1 MIAGADTQVKKVRI
15 WLSAIVLAWGL
26 QVIITQSILLRE
38 AIVLMSGSEFAW
50 GIVLF
55 SWLLGVAAGAYLG
68 GWRAKRSR
76 CPELNLATILL
87 VLTFIT
93 CVEVWLFRGA
103 RAWLGV
109 APGVLLPL
117 TKTALAA
124 LVMVTPVSLL
134 VGMAFP
140 FACCVVTF
148 SNKSDTPVT
157 VLTFGQVYA
166 LESAGSLLGGACF
179 SFWAVENLSP
189 IQTILICGCLT
200 AFTAAGLLA
209 IHHRRRHISVIAIST
224 VVVLSIS
231 AFLLAGPLNRKLIL
245 RRWDNLAPGYELV
258 AETESKYQNL
268 AVGHRAGQY
277 TLYCDG
283 QVTVDFP
290 DPYTFAPLA
299 HFWLCQH
306 PNPKTL
312 LVIGGGAEGLLS
324 EILLH
329 PVEHVDYLE
338 PDSQQI
344 ELVKPYLQKTDQQAL
359 EDTRIAV
366 HHTDARYFIETQDNV
381 YDLVV
386 ARLPEPT
393 SAHRARFYTQEFF
406 AELRKAMKAES
417 VLCLTA
423 TASPGELPP
432 SSLEYLASIRKT
444 LQLYFPCIVIGWGNP
459 AQVLAATSPNLTTID
474 PVEMS
479 NRYSSRKVRSET
491 FHPAWFAGA
500 TDWLDTDKIKQRQAE
515 IDAATNYTISTNLW
529 PEIYIQR
536 LAYWESISSDSNII
550 TKIRSIGFTKLVLLL
565 AGVGVVTLLADK
577 LRHKGPTGWANS
589 SITLSVAGTG
599 FVTMAMSL
607 IWLFSFQVLYGYVYQ
622 RIGWI
627 IALYMGG
634 LVAGCLLASRQQADS
649 RQSLVIRQLWRRMIT
664 VDLMLVVLASLA
676 PVILPKLA
684 SLQASQ
690 CTLTTI
696 EWSISLMVA
705 ITGFLGGRAF
715 AISARLQLHLSGEVA
730 HSTASIVGAD
740 HAGACLGA
748 LFCGVLLIPIF
759 GIVSTCIILA
769 IIKLATAFILYCGSR
784 FDRAVYFRT

>member
-1 MIAGADTQVKKVRI
+1 MIAGRDTQVKKVRI

-26 QVIITQSILLRE
+26 QVIVAQSILLRE

-55 SWLLGVAAGAYLG
+55 SWLLGVAAGAYVG
-68 GWRAKRSR
+68 GWRAKRSQ
-76 CPELNLATILL
+76 CPELTLATILF
-87 VLTFIT
+87 VLTLIT
-93 CVEVWLFRGA
+93 CVELWLFRGA

-109 APGVLLPL
+109 EPGALLPL

-124 LVMVTPVSLL
+124 LVLVTPVSLL

-140 FACCVVTF
+140 FACCVVHQG
-148 SNKSDTPVT
+148 NKANTQVN

-166 LESAGSLLGGACF
+166 LESAGSLIGGAGF

-189 IQTILICGCLT
+189 IQTILACGCLT
-200 AFTAAGLLA
+200 AFAIAGLV
-209 IHHRRRHISVIAIST
+209 IHHRRRFIPVLAVSFVI
-224 VVVLSIS
+224 VLSIS
-231 AFLLAGPLNRKLIL
+231 TFLLAGPLNRKLIL
-245 RRWDNLAPGYELV
+245 RRWDNIAAGYKLV

-290 DPYTFAPLA
+290 DPYAFAPLA

-306 PNPKTL
+306 PNPKTI

-338 PDSQQI
+338 PDSRQI
-344 ELVKPYLQKTDQQAL
+344 ELLKPYLPPADQRAL
-359 EDTRIAV
+359 GDYRVTV
-366 HHTDARYFIETQDNV
+366 HHADARYFIKTKDSA

-393 SAHRARFYTQEFF
+393 SAHRARFYTREFF
-406 AELRKAMKAES
+406 AELRKAMKPES

-423 TASPGELPP
+423 TASPGELSP
-432 SSLEYLASIRKT
+432 SSLEYLASIQKT
-444 LQLYFPCIVIGWGNP
+444 LRLYFPYITIGWGNP
-459 AQVLAATSPNLTTID
+459 AQVLAATGPNLTTAD
-474 PVEMS
+474 PAEMS
-479 NRYSSRKVRSET
+479 ARYSRREVQSKT
-491 FHPAWFAGA
+491 FHPAWFEGA
-500 TDWLDTDKIKQRQAE
+500 TDWLDAEKINQRRAE
-515 IDAATNYTISTNLW
+515 IDSAKRYTMSTDLW

-536 LAYWESISSDSNII
+536 LAYWESISSESKII
-550 TKIRSIGFTKLVLLL
+550 AQIRSIGFIQLVLLL
-565 AGVGVVTLLADK
+565 AGAGLFTLFADK
-577 LRHKGPTGWANS
+577 LRHKGPTGWANT

-607 IWLFSFQVLYGYVYQ
+607 IWLFSFQTLYGYVYQ

-627 IALYMGG
+627 IALFMGG
-634 LVAGCLLASRQQADS
+634 LVVGCLLASRQQTGSQRGVD
-649 RQSLVIRQLWRRMIT
+649 IRRLWHRMIT
-664 VDLMLVVLASLA
+664 VDLALAVLAFSA
-676 PVILPKLA
+676 PLVLPALA

-690 CTLTTI
+690 SALAAV
-696 EWSISLMVA
+696 EWCISLMVA
-705 ITGFLGGRAF
+705 LTGFLGGRAF
-715 AISARLQLHLSGEVA
+715 AVSAQLQLHLSGEIA
-730 HSTASIVGAD
+730 HASAAIVGAD
-740 HAGACLGA
+740 HAGACAGA
-748 LFCGVLLIPIF
+748 LFCGVLLIPVF

-769 IIKLATAFILYCGSR
+769 IIKLATALILCCGSR
-784 FDRAVYFRT
+784 FDNAMHFQA